1 MTFEELDKLVEQAK
15 SAYVPDH
22 LKARQIASSS
32 TVNPYY
38 QLLSELYYRL
48 ESPILEIG
56 CYYGCAAACALDGV
70 TSANDNRL
78 PYFGIDIC
86 PVPFAHEKFILIPDD
101 STREVVADQ
110 VRKIAD
116 LYGGFSLI
124 FQDSSHHYKASVK
137 EWELY
142 SPMLREGGIW
152 LADDVTD
159 AFKRPEDEK
168 SMLGYFNDLPGNKKI
183 YHDLHIGSA
192 MGVIIK

>member
-1 MTFEELDKLVEQAK
+1 MTFDEFDKRVNHAAA
-15 SAYVPDH
+15 AYVPDH
-22 LKARQIASSS
+22 LKARQIASSG

-38 QLLSELYYRL
+38 QLISSLYHRL
-48 ESPILEIG
+48 EGPILEIG
-56 CYYGCAAACALDGV
+56 CYYGCAAACALDG
-70 TSANDNRL
+70 TENLNTM
-78 PYFGIDIC
+78 PYYGIDIN
-86 PVPFAHEKFILIPDD
+86 PVPFAHRKFILIPDD

-142 SPMLREGGIW
+142 FPMLREGGIW
-152 LADDVTD
+152 LSDDVTES
-159 AFKRPEDEK
+159 FKRPEDEK
-168 SMLGYFNDLPGNKKI
+168 SMLGYFNDLPGEKKI